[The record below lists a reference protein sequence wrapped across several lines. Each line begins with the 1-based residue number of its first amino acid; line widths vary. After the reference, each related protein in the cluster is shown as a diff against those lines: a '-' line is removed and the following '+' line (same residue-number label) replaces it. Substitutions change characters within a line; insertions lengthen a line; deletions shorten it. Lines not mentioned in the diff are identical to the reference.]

1 LGSREAEIFS
11 SLLSGIILKKLHL
24 KTLPRKLAKNAN
36 FFYLNKNYFYSKTE
50 KSITL
55 FNVIDV
61 VIELAVDIE
70 PAGMCFKMQLFYNIP
85 RSRELKISAV
95 NLACCIKRDPPPV

>member
-1 LGSREAEIFS
+1 
-11 SLLSGIILKKLHL
+11 
-24 KTLPRKLAKNAN
+24 
-36 FFYLNKNYFYSKTE
+36 
-50 KSITL
+50 
-55 FNVIDV
+55 V

-95 NLACCIKRDPPPV
+95 NLACCIKRDPPPLYSYKYFKENSIIFSENTQA